1 VAEST
6 FERCLAVTWSPQDD
20 GQPFHDTAGDPGG
33 DTAWGITLLTLS
45 HYLGRQATP
54 DDLRSMTLATRTAIY
69 ATMYWPQ
76 AASLPIG
83 ADLMVFDFGVVDG
96 PATSAKMF
104 QKAVGL
110 SGDDVD
116 GWIGPKTLALAA
128 KISPRSLITS
138 TSIMQHA
145 HVLTLNPEFRTG
157 WVNRIARDTGI
168 ALSWIAPSSAA
179 PPVAAAPAPMPI
191 PPAPAPP
198 QPTADDL
205 MAAEQAQLE
214 TEN

>member
-1 VAEST
+1 VAESN
-6 FERCLAVTWSPQDD
+6 FARCLAVTWSPQDD

-83 ADLMVFDFGVVDG
+83 ADLMEFDFGVVDG

-116 GWIGPKTLALAA
+116 GWIGPETLAIAA

-157 WVNRIARDTGI
+157 WVNRIARNTGI
-168 ALSWIAPSSAA
+168 ALSWIAPGAT
-179 PPVAAAPAPMPI
+179 PVGPVAPMPATA
-191 PPAPAPP
+191 PLPATPP
-198 QPTADDL
+198 QPTADQL
-205 MAAEQAQLE
+205 MAAEQQRLD

>member
-1 VAEST
+1 MSHDN

-20 GQPFHDTAGDPGG
+20 GQPFHDTGGDPGG
-33 DTAWGITLLTLS
+33 DTAWGITLLTMS

-76 AASLPIG
+76 ASGLPIG

-104 QKAVGL
+104 QKA
-110 SGDDVD
+110 VD

-168 ALSWIAPSSAA
+168 ALSWIAPGSSAPSPLPAPVA
-179 PPVAAAPAPMPI
+179 PPPESTPAPTSDPDDSAAA
-191 PPAPAPP
+191 
-198 QPTADDL
+198 L
-205 MAAEQAQLE
+205 NAAELATLDPAGI
-214 TEN
+214 